1 MTKGE
6 IDPHCFHFAALGH
19 AVHPKLL
26 AAGMHDQQIAISER
40 DGCSFGWIA
49 AMSEQKVS
57 S

>member
-19 AVHPKLL
+19 AVHPKPL

-40 DGCSFGWIA
+40 DGCSLGWIA